1 MHAVRPASAARSTEP
16 RAPPSVLDIIRM
28 PGAILLMDRVVLLDD
43 LSVVG
48 ETVITELMFTLDT
61 CEKKHQ
67 KSQQRPKI
75 NWQIIGYEG
84 NGLSP
89 HFLPPRMVFTSL
101 PLPSTVVVM
110 TGSPLCVASPAE
122 LVSTLDTYTTG
133 F

>member
-1 MHAVRPASAARSTEP
+1 
-16 RAPPSVLDIIRM
+16 M

-75 NWQIIGYEG
+75 NWQIIGYGG
-84 NGLSP
+84 NGLFP
-89 HFLPPRMVFTSL
+89 HFLPLGMVFFTSL
-101 PLPSTVVVM
+101 PLPSAVVVM